1 MTPSNRPLPILESLA
16 VYDTSEAEMMVVIVG
31 PTAEERV
38 EVHTTFA
45 RDAMNDARRTLL
57 ETTQTGADFPDGEAT
72 TADLIQIGNGSC
84 TFDGEEW
91 TFQAVS
97 AQEREIIDLA
107 TGLIDFTVVTPDAT
121 AIGMERIAGIEAR
134 GLRFTPTGVGQAG
147 ALVTVNEAEYWMDIE
162 TNALLRYRMTVETI
176 SGPADDAETETFRI
190 EVSIKMLSTNS
201 PVTVSFP
208 ADCPVEEN
216 GGGDDGTPFGDSAT
230 LTLSGLVDGTSQ
242 APPTCVL
249 RGEDDG
255 TTSILTV
262 LDTTLGDGTP
272 VTVNANVLNS
282 SGTGVYDARIVV
294 MLRVGGND
302 VQQAR
307 RVTAAVVDQGDTLS
321 FTISGGFGTGVLAG
335 LEVALTVTC
344 TV

>member
-1 MTPSNRPLPILESLA
+1 M
-16 VYDTSEAEMMVVIVG
+16 
-31 PTAEERV
+31 
-38 EVHTTFA
+38 
-45 RDAMNDARRTLL
+45 
-57 ETTQTGADFPDGEAT
+57 
-72 TADLIQIGNGSC
+72 
-84 TFDGEEW
+84 
-91 TFQAVS
+91 
-97 AQEREIIDLA
+97 
-107 TGLIDFTVVTPDAT
+107 
-121 AIGMERIAGIEAR
+121 
-134 GLRFTPTGVGQAG
+134 
-147 ALVTVNEAEYWMDIE
+147 
-162 TNALLRYRMTVETI
+162 
-176 SGPADDAETETFRI
+176 
-190 EVSIKMLSTNS
+190 
-201 PVTVSFP
+201 
-208 ADCPVEEN
+208 
-216 GGGDDGTPFGDSAT
+216 
-230 LTLSGLVDGTSQ
+230 SGLVDGTSQ

-344 TV
+344 TVVTRRTAAGWRPFSWAETGG